1 MQMVVTRTL
10 SIYKFL
16 MLPSN
21 YFNQKFN
28 IAFGYVKY
36 SSVLRFSQQI
46 IMTLLFKSS
55 VSETMAKL
63 VLVNSTNCPHSKTAM
78 VITNFLKVIFFY
90 TFKLYTY

>member
-1 MQMVVTRTL
+1 MVVTRAL
-10 SIYKFL
+10 SMYKFL

-28 IAFGYVKY
+28 ITFGYVNC
-36 SSVLRFSQQI
+36 SSALRFSQQI

-55 VSETMAKL
+55 VSETMTNL
-63 VLVNSTNCPHSKTAM
+63 VLVNSTNYPHSKTAM
-78 VITNFLKVIFFY
+78 LITNFLKVIFFY